1 MVTRSVTPARM
12 SRWAILAGY
21 GLLAACSQ
29 LLWLSFAPI
38 TTQTHQVMGVSE
50 GAVGD
55 LAGIFPLMY
64 VVLALPCGRWL
75 DARFE
80 RALSVRAILTAG
92 GALLRLAAPS
102 SSVHQA
108 ARANRGRHRPREAMK
123 MDPNELMASLELQL
137 KPYRG
142 EFPSFPQLPED
153 GLARAE
159 VTGLVERLAAAEE
172 SRWRDGFASGA
183 VYHGDPEHIAFL
195 NRVYAAQSQSNPL
208 HPDLWPSATKFE
220 AEIVSMTAR
229 MLGAEH
235 APADAP
241 VVGTVNSG
249 GTESILLAMK
259 TYRDF
264 ARERRGIAE
273 PEIVAPVTAHAAFDK
288 AARYFD
294 MPLVRVGVDEG
305 FKADLDAVSGA
316 ISERTAVV
324 VGSAPSFPHGVIDPI
339 PELAAL
345 AAEHG
350 AGCHVD
356 ACLGG
361 FIVPWAERLGYPV
374 PPFDFRLPGVT
385 SMSADAH
392 KYGYA
397 AKGSSVVL
405 YRGKE
410 LRQFQFYTTAD
421 WPGGLYLSPTFA
433 GSRPGALSA
442 ECWAAMVS
450 IGERGYL
457 DAARRILE
465 TGARVRDGVRAIPGV
480 RVLGDPLWVTAFATD
495 EGLDVFQVMENMARR
510 GWSLN
515 GLQRPAAVHIAITLR
530 HTLPGVADR
539 FLEDLRASI
548 DEVRANP
555 DVRTGLAP
563 IYGMAASLPE
573 EVVRGMLGGYLDLMF
588 EV

>member
-1 MVTRSVTPARM
+1 MTDP
-12 SRWAILAGY
+12 
-21 GLLAACSQ
+21 
-29 LLWLSFAPI
+29 
-38 TTQTHQVMGVSE
+38 
-50 GAVGD
+50 GD
-55 LAGIFPLMY
+55 
-64 VVLALPCGRWL
+64 
-75 DARFE
+75 
-80 RALSVRAILTAG
+80 
-92 GALLRLAAPS
+92 
-102 SSVHQA
+102 
-108 ARANRGRHRPREAMK
+108 
-123 MDPNELMASLELQL
+123 LMASLDAQL

-142 EFPSFPQLPED
+142 KFPSFAELPEE
-153 GLARAE
+153 GLAREE
-159 VTGLVERLAAAEE
+159 VAGLVERLAAAEE
-172 SRWRDGFASGA
+172 HRWRDGFASGA
-183 VYHGDPEHIAFL
+183 VYHGDPGHVGFL

-220 AEIVSMTAR
+220 AEIVSMTGH
-229 MLGAEH
+229 MLGAAH
-235 APADAP
+235 ATPGAP
-241 VVGTVNSG
+241 VVGAVSSG

-259 TYRDF
+259 AYRDY
-264 ARERRGIAE
+264 ARDRRGIAD

-288 AARYFD
+288 AAKFFD
-294 MPLVRVGVDEG
+294 MPLVRVGVGAD
-305 FKADLDAVSGA
+305 FTADLAAMADAVTD
-316 ISERTAVV
+316 RTAVV

-345 AAEHG
+345 AAERG

-361 FIVPWAERLGYPV
+361 FIVPWAERLGYPI

-385 SMSADAH
+385 SMSADTH

-397 AKGSSVVL
+397 AKGTSVVL

-410 LRQFQFYTTAD
+410 LRQFQFYTVTD
-421 WPGGLYLSPTFA
+421 WPGGLYLSPTLA

-457 DAARRILE
+457 NAARRILE
-465 TGARVRDGVRAIPGV
+465 TGARVRDGIAAIGGL
-480 RVLGDPLWVTAFATD
+480 RVLGDPLWVIAFGGED
-495 EGLDVFQVMENMARR
+495 GLDVYQVMENMGHR

-539 FLEDLRASI
+539 FLADLAASV
-548 DEVRANP
+548 DEVRASP
-555 DVRTGLAP
+555 DVRTGMAP
-563 IYGMAASLPE
+563 VYGMAAALPE
-573 EVVRGMLGGYLDLMF
+573 DLVRGMLGAYLDLMF